1 MLIWATKEGLII
13 KLKTF
18 KKLIKLKTFKKLTIS
33 IHNNQF
39 VKKVNNKNA
48 IVFWTINQTKKPLIW
63 LEK

>member
-39 VKKVNNKNA
+39 VKK
-48 IVFWTINQTKKPLIW
+48 
-63 LEK
+63 